1 MSTISSALHSLAI
14 GLSPLR
20 WKASAA
26 VLLMAVFYPTAVAE
40 NAEGPVGRDA
50 REVRIQTPDKKELT
64 VMGYREMEFRGL
76 RIRMINPAGD
86 STAGAQ
92 PETALLRA
100 NERGALETFKVVIE
114 ATGAQLAPTLI
125 GVPPA
130 KRDVMP
136 LPLVEALTNYPGIIV
151 AKDYHRDLVV
161 VFELNKPA
169 RIYAYLDWRSALEAV
184 ANGWRQFHADPAAR
198 HAVYFR
204 DFLAG
209 RNEMKLGPGFFS
221 GVGVSPLDRLSEAEK
236 IVPVYAN
243 DHGQPVLR
251 IRSDQP
257 AAREFTLRYA
267 WRNPA
272 ASAPLLLREAKLT
285 VKPGENLVAIPAD
298 GALEGVVYWVEVTL
312 TGGNMEWKINAPF
325 GRFAPPPPEASVT
338 TSSIP
343 YGAYMKIETND
354 APEFYDTLL
363 AATFF
368 QMRRLKMNAAVLA
381 GAEPP
386 MAHLDLAQR
395 YGIRVVARLNRV
407 GGEEQE
413 RIMKHPAVLTYM
425 VGDEPKIGPKL
436 EAHIAQ
442 LKGLTAKYPQFKPIT
457 CTIFDSWG
465 TGDDADPDRIYND
478 HLKDFKMVRM
488 GRLYCFQK
496 LDYGVGKPI
505 AYTPRQEATSIMLGL
520 EADTSREWWLVPPFF
535 GQTAGAPASAQY
547 WRTPTGLEITNFM
560 HLALAHRCTGLLG
573 WGTHSHMG
581 VVQGLLFNGRTMQIT
596 SPETFSQMVQ
606 FGEQFSRIKPVL
618 QAFTPMLIPVA
629 RTRPFAVDAQ
639 ARWLKTGQM
648 AIYVVNRD
656 LENEVNADLM
666 VLVGDRLAAQTN
678 RSEVQPEAFVAE
690 VQSVRD
696 AITGGEIAWK
706 HETLSGRFDHLRLV
720 EKLGPGAARL
730 YIVSGKHEG
739 RFSEKAVPPGMREQF
754 FDKAYAPID

>member
-1 MSTISSALHSLAI
+1 
-14 GLSPLR
+14 
-20 WKASAA
+20 
-26 VLLMAVFYPTAVAE
+26 
-40 NAEGPVGRDA
+40 
-50 REVRIQTPDKKELT
+50 
-64 VMGYREMEFRGL
+64 
-76 RIRMINPAGD
+76 MINPVGD

-251 IRSDQP
+251 IRSDQT

-272 ASAPLLLREAKLT
+272 ASAPLVLREAKLT

-298 GALEGVVYWVEVTL
+298 GALEGVVYWVEVTM

-325 GRFAPPPPEASVT
+325 GRFTPPPPDTTVT
-338 TSSIP
+338 ATSIT

-354 APEFYDTLL
+354 AAEFYDTLL

-436 EAHIAQ
+436 DAHISQ
-442 LKGLTAKYPQFKPIT
+442 LKGLMTKYPQFKPIT

-505 AYTPRQEATSIMLGL
+505 SYKPRQEATSIMLGL

-666 VLVGDRLAAQTN
+666 VLVGDRLAAKTN

>member
-272 ASAPLLLREAKLT
+272 ASAPLL
-285 VKPGENLVAIPAD
+285 
-298 GALEGVVYWVEVTL
+298 
-312 TGGNMEWKINAPF
+312 
-325 GRFAPPPPEASVT
+325 
-338 TSSIP
+338 
-343 YGAYMKIETND
+343 
-354 APEFYDTLL
+354 
-363 AATFF
+363 
-368 QMRRLKMNAAVLA
+368 
-381 GAEPP
+381 
-386 MAHLDLAQR
+386 
-395 YGIRVVARLNRV
+395 
-407 GGEEQE
+407 
-413 RIMKHPAVLTYM
+413 
-425 VGDEPKIGPKL
+425 
-436 EAHIAQ
+436 
-442 LKGLTAKYPQFKPIT
+442 
-457 CTIFDSWG
+457 
-465 TGDDADPDRIYND
+465 
-478 HLKDFKMVRM
+478 
-488 GRLYCFQK
+488 
-496 LDYGVGKPI
+496 
-505 AYTPRQEATSIMLGL
+505 
-520 EADTSREWWLVPPFF
+520 
-535 GQTAGAPASAQY
+535 
-547 WRTPTGLEITNFM
+547 
-560 HLALAHRCTGLLG
+560 
-573 WGTHSHMG
+573 
-581 VVQGLLFNGRTMQIT
+581 
-596 SPETFSQMVQ
+596 
-606 FGEQFSRIKPVL
+606 
-618 QAFTPMLIPVA
+618 
-629 RTRPFAVDAQ
+629 
-639 ARWLKTGQM
+639 
-648 AIYVVNRD
+648 
-656 LENEVNADLM
+656 
-666 VLVGDRLAAQTN
+666 
-678 RSEVQPEAFVAE
+678 
-690 VQSVRD
+690 
-696 AITGGEIAWK
+696 
-706 HETLSGRFDHLRLV
+706 
-720 EKLGPGAARL
+720 
-730 YIVSGKHEG
+730 
-739 RFSEKAVPPGMREQF
+739 
-754 FDKAYAPID
+754 